1 MISRTADVLR
11 RSLPTLHRRLP
22 AASSAALFDR
32 LNQALLRTGATPTAE
47 TRMRGGHRLRL
58 DLRSAAQ
65 ARAFYTGEFDD
76 DRIEAAQHLMT
87 RGSIAID
94 AGANVG
100 LWTVPLARHA
110 AVVGARVIA
119 AEPVPSN
126 AARLRENLAIND
138 LTLVAEVV
146 QTALSDVQ
154 GSGHITLREDFDAG
168 AATGNAALTIDDGT
182 DERFTTVPVPLVPLD
197 DLLER
202 YGSPH
207 VSLIKADLEGHEDRF
222 LAGAAHTFARC
233 RPTAFFEWNPVYYR
247 RRGID
252 PTAAMRPLLRQ
263 LRYRCLRAV
272 EPRDW
277 REQGDF
283 WSPRD
288 IDDLVLVPAESII
301 AAQTLLHRP
310 A

>member
-22 AASSAALFDR
+22 AAGSAGLLDQ

-47 TRMRGGHRLRL
+47 TTMRGGHRLRL
-58 DLRSAAQ
+58 DLRSPAQ

-76 DRIEAAQHLMT
+76 DRIRAAQDLMT

-110 AVVGARVIA
+110 AVVGTRVIA
-119 AEPVPSN
+119 VEPVPSN
-126 AARLRENLAIND
+126 AARLRQNLAIND
-138 LTLVAEVV
+138 LTLVADVV

-202 YGSPH
+202 YGAPH
-207 VSLIKADLEGHEDRF
+207 VSLVKADLEGHEDRF
-222 LAGAAHTFARC
+222 LAGAAGTFARC
-233 RPTAFFEWNPVYYR
+233 RPTALFEWNPVYYR
-247 RRGID
+247 RRGVD
-252 PTAAMRPLLRQ
+252 PTAALRPLLRQ
-263 LRYRCLRAV
+263 LRYRCLRDMG
-272 EPRDW
+272 RGDW
-277 REQGDF
+277 REQRDF

-288 IDDLVLVPAESII
+288 IDDLVLVPDEDVTAVQ
-301 AAQTLLHRP
+301 ALLTRR
-310 A
+310 